1 MKTILMA
8 AAAVL
13 LAASAASAQQ
23 GGPPPGGGGGGGPSP
38 EVRALFQAV
47 RDACAND
54 MKTLCG
60 DKQGREAFMCLR
72 QNQDKASQP
81 CKDALSK
88 LPPPRPPQ

>member
-1 MKTILMA
+1 MKKTMFA
-8 AAAVL
+8 AAA
-13 LAASAASAQQ
+13 AAAAMFAAGAVCAQE
-23 GGPPPGGGGGGGPSP
+23 GGPPPGGGPPP
-38 EVRALFQAV
+38 EVRALFQAA

-72 QNQDKASQP
+72 QNGDKASQP

-88 LPPPRPPQ
+88 LPPPRQQ

>member
-1 MKTILMA
+1 MKTILFA

-13 LAASAASAQQ
+13 LAGSAAVAQE
-23 GGPPPGGGGGGGPSP
+23 GGPPPGGGPPP
-38 EVRALFQAV
+38 EVMKLFQDV
-47 RDACAND
+47 RTACADD

-60 DKQGREAFMCLR
+60 DKQGREQFMCLR

>member
-1 MKTILMA
+1 MKTLLLA
-8 AAAVL
+8 AAAAMM
-13 LAASAASAQQ
+13 AASAAYAQPA
-23 GGPPPGGGGGGGPSP
+23 PPAGGGAGPSP
-38 EVRALFQAV
+38 EMRALFQAV

-60 DKQGREAFMCLR
+60 DKQGREAFMCMR

-81 CKDALSK
+81 CKDAMSK